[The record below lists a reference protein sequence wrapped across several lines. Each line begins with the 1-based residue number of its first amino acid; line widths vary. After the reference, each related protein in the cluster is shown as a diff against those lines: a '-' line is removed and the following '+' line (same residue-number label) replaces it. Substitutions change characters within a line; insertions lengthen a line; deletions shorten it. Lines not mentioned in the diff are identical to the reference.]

1 MQSAS
6 GQSVR
11 ILVSLTLALALCATC
26 IPSLAV
32 AVPATAEISQKQAEA
47 ASAQAELERMRVEL
61 EVKIEE
67 FNAITEAVEKTEA
80 DIVTTRAELERAA
93 AELIVAQ
100 DLLADRAANIYKHG
114 GINVMDVFLGVRSFE
129 DLITRMDLL
138 RRISAADA
146 ATVVSVQQ
154 ARTRVETAKRSLEQ
168 RHAEQV
174 ALQRQAEARA
184 TAIDDEVSR
193 QQGYVQRL
201 GEDVRKLIAEEDARQ
216 QALATERARA
226 AASAAAAATAAAA
239 AAQQAA
245 SPRPGATGPGAT
257 VPAPDGAGAVPPPA
271 GVSSGSVVD
280 IALQYLGVPYVW
292 GGSSPSG
299 FDCSGLMQYVYRQV
313 GVSLPRTSQS
323 QFRAGQHVPADSVD
337 LLQPGD
343 LVFFGTNGDPSR
355 VHHVGMYVGGGNYV
369 HAPYTGTVVRI
380 NSLTA
385 RIQSSGDYVG
395 GSRF

>member
-11 ILVSLTLALALCATC
+11 ILVSLTLALALCAAC

-47 ASAQAELERMRVEL
+47 ASAQAELERMRAEL
-61 EVKIEE
+61 EVQIEE
-67 FNAITEAVEKTEA
+67 YNAITEAVEQTEA
-80 DIVTTRAELERAA
+80 EIVTTRGELEQAA
-93 AELIVAQ
+93 TELTSAQ
-100 DLLADRAANIYKHG
+100 DRLADRAASIYKHG
-114 GINVMDVFLGVRSFE
+114 QINVMDVFLGVRSFE
-129 DLITRMDLL
+129 DLITRFDLL

-146 ATVVSVQQ
+146 ATVASVQQ
-154 ARTRVETAKRSLEQ
+154 AKARVEVAERSLEQ

-184 TAIDDEVSR
+184 TAIEDEVSR

-201 GEDVRKLIAEEDARQ
+201 SEDVRTLIAEEEARQ
-216 QALATERARA
+216 QALAAERARA
-226 AASAAAAATAAAA
+226 AAAAVA
-239 AAQQAA
+239 AAQRAAA
-245 SPRPGATGPGAT
+245 SARPGPTVPGASET
-257 VPAPDGAGAVPPPA
+257 VPGGAAVVPPLAGA
-271 GVSSGSVVD
+271 SSGSVVD
-280 IALQYLGVPYVW
+280 VALQHLGVPYVW

-323 QFRAGQHVPADSVD
+323 QFRAGQHVPADRVD

>member
-1 MQSAS
+1 
-6 GQSVR
+6 
-11 ILVSLTLALALCATC
+11 
-26 IPSLAV
+26 
-32 AVPATAEISQKQAEA
+32 
-47 ASAQAELERMRVEL
+47 
-61 EVKIEE
+61 
-67 FNAITEAVEKTEA
+67 
-80 DIVTTRAELERAA
+80 
-93 AELIVAQ
+93 
-100 DLLADRAANIYKHG
+100 
-114 GINVMDVFLGVRSFE
+114 
-129 DLITRMDLL
+129 LITRFDLL

-146 ATVVSVQQ
+146 ATVASVQQ
-154 ARTRVETAKRSLEQ
+154 AKARVEVAERSLEQ

-184 TAIDDEVSR
+184 TAIEDEVSR

-201 GEDVRKLIAEEDARQ
+201 SEDVRTLIAEEEARQ
-216 QALATERARA
+216 QALAAERARA
-226 AASAAAAATAAAA
+226 AAAAVA
-239 AAQQAA
+239 AAQRAAA
-245 SPRPGATGPGAT
+245 SARPGPTVPGASET
-257 VPAPDGAGAVPPPA
+257 VPGGAAVVPPLAGA
-271 GVSSGSVVD
+271 SSGSVVD
-280 IALQYLGVPYVW
+280 VALQHLGVPYVW

-323 QFRAGQHVPADSVD
+323 QFRAGQHVPADRVD